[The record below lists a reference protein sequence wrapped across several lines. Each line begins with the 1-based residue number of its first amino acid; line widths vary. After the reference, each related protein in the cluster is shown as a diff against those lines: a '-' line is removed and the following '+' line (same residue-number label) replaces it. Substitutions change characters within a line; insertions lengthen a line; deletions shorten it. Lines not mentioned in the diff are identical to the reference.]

1 MKVPVSPRTKEP
13 SGGMAGFSMRNLTVA
28 TMQKAHRLA
37 TFDSRT
43 SSIGRSR
50 FAMYF
55 RQRIRNL
62 SLPYTTNGN
71 LEQSTTTTT
80 DRPKHIIGPQSTK
93 RLSRRLS
100 RGSETRHSKALPHQL
115 QPIDGLLCSNKAM
128 NVMMELLQ
136 ASLNPL
142 LLLVEIIKELV
153 RHVHH
158 DSSINIFAYDNQ
170 TNQEILSAAGHK
182 PVKASMSQNKMR

>member
-37 TFDSRT
+37 IFDSRT

-93 RLSRRLS
+93 RLFRRLS
-100 RGSETRHSKALPHQL
+100 RGSETRQQSTPSPASAHRWPPVLKQSHECNDGAVTSQL
-115 QPIDGLLCSNKAM
+115 KP
-128 NVMMELLQ
+128 
-136 ASLNPL
+136 PP
-142 LLLVEIIKELV
+142 
-153 RHVHH
+153 
-158 DSSINIFAYDNQ
+158 SSC
-170 TNQEILSAAGHK
+170 
-182 PVKASMSQNKMR
+182 